1 MSKKIALITGITGQ
15 DGAYL
20 ADLLLKKNYEV
31 HGIIRKS
38 SSFNTGR
45 INNIY
50 QDPFAKKK
58 SLFLH
63 YGDMIDFASINRI
76 ISKIKPDEIYN
87 LAAQSHVM
95 VSFEN
100 PEYTSNVNA
109 LGALRVLESIL
120 QNKLVNKTKFYQAS
134 TSELFGNPK
143 FKVQNEKTPFYT
155 KSPYGTS
162 KLFSY
167 WITKNYRES
176 YKMFASNGILF
187 NHESPLRG
195 ETFVTKKITKA
206 ISKIYLGKQDKLYIG
221 NLDSKRDWGH
231 AKDYVYAQWLILQQK
246 KPMDIVIS
254 SGKQYSV
261 RYFIEKCCE
270 YLNWKIYWQ
279 GKGTKEFGYIIKKNK
294 KIKIVQV
301 SKKYFRPNE
310 LHSLKG
316 NSLIAKKKLKFKTK
330 YNMKKLISEM
340 MEYDI
345 KNLADDKKK

>member
-20 ADLLLKKNYEV
+20 ADLLLEKNYEV

-45 INNIY
+45 INSIY
-50 QDPFAKKK
+50 QDPFIKKR
-58 SLFLH
+58 SFFLH
-63 YGDMIDFASINRI
+63 YGDMTDFASLNRI

-109 LGALRVLESIL
+109 LGTLRVLESIL
-120 QNKLVNKTKFYQAS
+120 QNNLLKKTKFYQAS

-143 FKVQNEKTPFYT
+143 YKVQNEKTPFYT

-176 YKMFASNGILF
+176 YGMFASNGILF

-206 ISKIYLGKQDKLYIG
+206 LSKIYLGKQDILHIG

-231 AKDYVYAQWLILQQK
+231 AKDYVYAQWLILQQL

-270 YLNWKIYWQ
+270 HLNWKIYWS
-279 GKGTKEFGYIIKKNK
+279 GKGLREYGFIKKDNK
-294 KIKIVQV
+294 KVKIVQV
-301 SKKYFRPNE
+301 SSKYFRPNE

-316 NSLIAKKKLKFKTK
+316 SSLIAKKKLKFKTK
-330 YNMKKLISEM
+330 YDIKKLINEM
-340 MEYDI
+340 MSYDI
-345 KNLADDKKK
+345 KKMS